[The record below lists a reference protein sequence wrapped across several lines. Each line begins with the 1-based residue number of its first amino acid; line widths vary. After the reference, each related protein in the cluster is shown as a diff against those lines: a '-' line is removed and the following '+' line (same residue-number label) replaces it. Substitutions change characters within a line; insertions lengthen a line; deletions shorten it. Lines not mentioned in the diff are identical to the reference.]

1 VAAEPDA
8 HAGASQSDRR
18 RAFGA
23 DGEDMA
29 ARWYQARGWEVLD
42 RNWRAGRTGE
52 LDLVLRRRRVI
63 AFVEVKTRRTATFGT
78 PAEAVTP
85 AKQAR
90 IRRLAAA
97 WMAENEVRAD
107 ELRFDVVAILDG
119 QIEVIEGAF

>member
-1 VAAEPDA
+1 MGAPRPD
-8 HAGASQSDRR
+8 HR
-18 RAFGA
+18 RALGA
-23 DGEDMA
+23 DGEDRA

-52 LDLVLRRRRVI
+52 LDLVVRRRDVV
-63 AFVEVKTRRTATFGT
+63 AFVEVKTRRSDAFGV

-97 WMAENEVRAD
+97 WLAERAVRA
-107 ELRFDVVAILDG
+107 EEVRFDVVAILG
-119 QIEVIEGAF
+119 GELEVIERAF